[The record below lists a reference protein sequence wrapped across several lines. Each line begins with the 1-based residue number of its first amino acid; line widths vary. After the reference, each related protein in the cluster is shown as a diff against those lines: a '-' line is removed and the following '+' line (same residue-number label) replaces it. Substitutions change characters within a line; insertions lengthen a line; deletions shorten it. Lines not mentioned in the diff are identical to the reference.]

1 MTDESSTSPMG
12 IVTAFCAAW
21 GRLDMDAVAALL
33 HGAVDYHNIPM
44 EPLSGKAAVEAY
56 LRDAAGR
63 FDACAWE
70 VRAIAA
76 TGDRVLTERVDRMCV
91 AGTWIA
97 LPIMGIFE
105 IEDGLIRRWRDYFD
119 LASYRSQWPPAE
131 RGEDER

>member
-1 MTDESSTSPMG
+1 MTDESSTSPIG

-33 HGAVDYHNIPM
+33 HGDIDYHNIPM
-44 EPLSGKAAVEAY
+44 EPLAGKAAVEAY
-56 LRDAAGR
+56 LRGAAAR
-63 FDACAWE
+63 FEACAWE
-70 VRAIAA
+70 IRAIAA

-119 LASYRSQWPPAE
+119 LASYRSQWPQAG
-131 RGEDER
+131 RGGEEG